1 VSLAEP
7 CHLGRINHAGAEL
20 NSALAA
26 DHWGGTVSDENST
39 VITAIDNAE
48 AAAELAR
55 GIVEA
60 RLAACAQIIGPI
72 RSFYRWQGSVHDEQ
86 EWQCWAKT
94 NTDRVAELKEYIKKN
109 HSYDVP
115 EVIVLPI
122 VDGSIEYLKWLTD
135 ETRPE

>member
-1 VSLAEP
+1 
-7 CHLGRINHAGAEL
+7 
-20 NSALAA
+20 
-26 DHWGGTVSDENST
+26 VSDENST
-39 VITAIDNAE
+39 VITTTDTAE

-115 EVIVLPI
+115 EIIVLPI
-122 VDGSIEYLKWLTD
+122 VDGSADYLKWLTD
-135 ETRPE
+135 ETRPD